1 MNPAHRFLRSPL
13 RGLVGA
19 GAALLLVAGC
29 ANPAHYGWAYVP
41 LHDPHA
47 AMFAEPRGEIEYRE
61 VKDAKEMLQVEREY
75 FRKGYVMVGYS
86 NMFSPQLSL
95 IAPGAARNWGERVG
109 ASAVLHQYGNGH
121 YLATYWARPK
131 RFVFGAYYSDD
142 LPAEARA
149 ALKGALHLTDGVI
162 VRAVVDGSPAFDAGV
177 LPGDLLIALDGQHIA
192 GASALDGMLRAH
204 AGSKVTLA
212 VWSMEEGVPRPVTVA
227 LHALPR

>member
-1 MNPAHRFLRSPL
+1 MSPVHRFLRSPL
-13 RGLVGA
+13 RRLAGV

-47 AMFAEPRGEIEYRE
+47 AMFAAPPGEIEYRE

-75 FRKGYVMVGYS
+75 FREGYVMVGYS
-86 NMFSPQLSL
+86 NMYSPQLSL

-109 ASAVLHQYGNGH
+109 ASAVLHQYGHGH

-131 RFVFGAYYSDD
+131 QFVFGAYYSDD

-177 LPGDLLIALDGQHIA
+177 RPGDLLIALDGRRIA
-192 GASALDGMLRAH
+192 GTSALDGMLRAH

-212 VWSMEEGVPRPVTVA
+212 VWSMEQGVPRPVTVA
-227 LHALPR
+227 LHALAR